1 MQNEK
6 TKKRGGKR
14 DGAGRPTLS
23 GGERRVALP
32 ARVHPST
39 LDALKT
45 IAKNNETSVGAVID
59 GMASDYLLRSQR
71 IIPASATRPR
81 PEDFDGKKGREL
93 AESRRRYVIS
103 ALSKLFSD
111 GTFEPHEIQHFL
123 YIGHVLTGGVVN
135 KVATDYGKR
144 KGNAIEALLGL
155 GLAALVRATKET
167 IKED

>member
-1 MQNEK
+1 MQNEGS
-6 TKKRGGKR
+6 KKRGGKR

-59 GMASDYLLRSQR
+59 GMASDYLLRAQ
-71 IIPASATRPR
+71 AAATSDAPPIRPSIQ
-81 PEDFDGKKGREL
+81 KKLTVERQKHAIG
-93 AESRRRYVIS
+93 
-103 ALSKLFSD
+103 ALSKFFSD
-111 GTFEPHEIQHFL
+111 GTFQPGELQRFA

-144 KGNAIEALLGL
+144 HKTNAVEVLLGL
-155 GLAALVRATKET
+155 GLAALDRAIKEK